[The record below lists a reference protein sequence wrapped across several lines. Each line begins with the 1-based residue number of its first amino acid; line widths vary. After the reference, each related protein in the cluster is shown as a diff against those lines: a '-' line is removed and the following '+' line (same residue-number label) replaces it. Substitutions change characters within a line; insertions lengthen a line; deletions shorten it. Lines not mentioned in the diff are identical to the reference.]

1 MQTRRPSAPR
11 VETPTLPISKESQ
24 VRSFN
29 HPIRLVAAAAAV
41 LALAAPA
48 AQARPAD
55 LAARHQQMLFDRSA
69 AADTARPGGH
79 QFATTRRNEAVLG
92 APVQV
97 AGPFVLHPAVQSPQ
111 LPPDRIDRIGIRSH
125 DKPVITA
132 AIVHSTGD
140 AGNGFD
146 WNAAVVGAGSVLGF
160 AILGGAAMG
169 LRGRRR
175 VAIS

>member
-1 MQTRRPSAPR
+1 
-11 VETPTLPISKESQ
+11 VL
-24 VRSFN
+24 SFS

-55 LAARHQQMLFDRSA
+55 LAARHQQMLFDGSV

-79 QFATTRRNEAVLG
+79 QLATTRRDEAVLG

-125 DKPVITA
+125 GTPVIKTA
-132 AIVHSTGD
+132 PVVHSTGD

-146 WNAAVVGAGSVLGF
+146 WNAAVIGAGSMLGLAF
-160 AILGGAAMG
+160 LAGAAMG

>member
-1 MQTRRPSAPR
+1 
-11 VETPTLPISKESQ
+11 VL
-24 VRSFN
+24 SFN

-55 LAARHQQMLFDRSA
+55 LAARHQQMLLGGSV

-79 QFATTRRNEAVLG
+79 KVALG
-92 APVQV
+92 AST
-97 AGPFVLHPAVQSPQ
+97 FAVGSASTRSSMMPTTQ
-111 LPPDRIDRIGIRSH
+111 LPPDRVDKIGTKSH
-125 DKPVITA
+125 FPAFVPSVP
-132 AIVHSTGD
+132 IVVHTTETGES
-140 AGNGFD
+140 NGFG
-146 WNAAVVGAGSVLGF
+146 WNAAVIGAGSVLGL
-160 AILGGAAMG
+160 ALLGGAAMG